1 LTLYASLDENF
12 EGRVEDINH
21 TVELAVED
29 PFNISSNVMYRHV
42 SRAAREDGIEGWAS
56 VMSLL
61 SVTGRGVIVESIN
74 IEPKVRLGEGS
85 S

>member
-1 LTLYASLDENF
+1 
-12 EGRVEDINH
+12 VEDINH

-29 PFNISSNVMYRHV
+29 PFGISSNVMYRHV
-42 SRAAREDGIEGWAS
+42 SRAAGEDGVEGWAS

-61 SVTGRGVIVESIN
+61 SVTGRGMIVESIN
-74 IEPKVRLGEGS
+74 IESKVCVDEGS

>member
-29 PFNISSNVMYRHV
+29 PFNISSNVMYRHA
-42 SRAAREDGIEGWAS
+42 SRPDGEDGIEGWAS

-61 SVTGRGVIVESIN
+61 SVTGKGMIVESID
-74 IEPKVRLGEGS
+74 IAPKVCLDEGS